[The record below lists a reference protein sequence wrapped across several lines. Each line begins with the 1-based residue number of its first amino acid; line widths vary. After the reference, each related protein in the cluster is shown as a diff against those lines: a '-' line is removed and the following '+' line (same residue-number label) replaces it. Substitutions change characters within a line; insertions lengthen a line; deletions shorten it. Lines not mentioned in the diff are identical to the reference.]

1 MYLDEKHNILIL
13 EDKDYDSRHDI
24 KSFLF
29 LTNAVIK
36 NLNIPHSQKFLIK
49 ADLTKI
55 KKIDSFYLE
64 DLLNKS
70 YLYSYDPDDNDEQ
83 LRVLCPNCLSNKF
96 ESLRRVFIPMSIN
109 DESFAV
115 FEENVKDGYVE
126 DSPYSFKIF
135 CDCCGNIY
143 EPLKE

>member
-1 MYLDEKHNILIL
+1 MYLDEEHNILIL

-29 LTNAVIK
+29 LVNVTIK
-36 NLNIPHSQKFLIK
+36 SLTIPHNQKFLIK

-55 KKIDSFYLE
+55 REIDTDYLNN
-64 DLLNKS
+64 LLDKS
-70 YLYSYDPDDNDEQ
+70 YLYDYDVDDKNEQ
-83 LRVLCPNCLSNKF
+83 LKVLCPNCLSNKF
-96 ESLRRVFIPMSIN
+96 ESLRRAFIPMSIN
-109 DESFAV
+109 DESFAI
-115 FEENVKDGYVE
+115 FEENIKDGHIE

-135 CDCCGNIY
+135 CDCCGDIY